1 MKKTRKYKRVIRI
14 LLLLSLNIM
23 LSKTIY
29 AADNTSIKASSN
41 IRAYRQSNTSIR
53 IKWKA
58 VANVDGYMIYRYN
71 QKSKQY
77 IKIHT
82 IRYLKSNQWVKWT
95 DKNLETNKI
104 YKYKIA
110 SYKKIDGKKQ
120 KSNLSNWVSA
130 KTYQRNN
137 KKINARAPKL
147 NKKKVYLGLCSSK
160 KVTAKIMPS
169 QYGKNKKKKAFNTKV
184 RWYSSNPSVAKVN
197 REGVITAGKK
207 AGKCNV
213 YAISHNGTR
222 TKVEVIVKN
231 YARVKDY
238 YNYDKGKDIYLLIA
252 EYKEQIQRIA
262 EYYSIN
268 RVKKGSMIRFELN
281 DDAKVVVTPANADIG
296 DLQKDIEALLVDFPY
311 YISVKINESCVEYRL
326 KLEDTKESLIGH
338 VRFWYDMTC
347 NKWWEIQIASHWEA
361 YRFVP
366 H

>member
-1 MKKTRKYKRVIRI
+1 MKKTKKYKRVIRI

-29 AADNTSIKASSN
+29 AADNTSIKTPNN
-41 IRAYRQSNTSIR
+41 IRAYRKSNTSIR
-53 IKWKA
+53 IKWKT
-58 VANVDGYMIYRYN
+58 VLDVNGYIVYRYN

-77 IKIHT
+77 IKIHM
-82 IRYLKSNQWVKWT
+82 IKHSKFNQWVKWT

-120 KSNLSNWVSA
+120 KSSLSNWVSA

-160 KVTAKIMPS
+160 KVTAKVIPS

-197 REGVITAGKK
+197 REGLITAGKK

-213 YAISHNGTR
+213 YAISHNGKR

-238 YNYDKGKDIYLLIA
+238 YNYDNGKDIYLLIA

-296 DLQKDIEALLVDFPY
+296 DLQKDIEVLLVDFPY
-311 YISVKINESCVEYRL
+311 YINIKVAATSVEFISRL
-326 KLEDTKESLIGH
+326 RDTKESLPARIE
-338 VRFWYDMTC
+338 FWFDNNC
-347 NKWWEIQIASHWEA
+347 NKWWEIQIASHWTA

>member
-29 AADNTSIKASSN
+29 AADNTSIKAPSN

-58 VANVDGYMIYRYN
+58 VANVDGYMVYRYN

-130 KTYQRNN
+130 KTYHRKN

-197 REGVITAGKK
+197 REGLITAGKK
-207 AGKCNV
+207 PGKCNV

-231 YARVKDY
+231 YARVEDY
-238 YNYDKGKDIYLLIA
+238 YNYNIDTDVYELLA
-252 EYKEQIQRIA
+252 NYKQQIQKIA

-268 RVKKGSMIRFELN
+268 RIKEGTTIQFRLN
-281 DDAKVVVTPANADIG
+281 EKAKVVVTPANADIG
-296 DLQKDIEALLVDFPY
+296 ELQKVIETLLVDFPY
-311 YISVKINESCVEYRL
+311 YINISIHSDCVIYILRKQEN
-326 KLEDTKESLIGH
+326 KTSLPAQ
-338 VRFWYDMTC
+338 VEFWFDNNC
-347 NKWWEIQIASHWEA
+347 NKWWEIQIASHWTA